1 MAEGTAS
8 WPEDMMDGLTPA
20 QHAVMQ
26 PPYANRLDRP
36 VLAEAKAG
44 DSGEDGTG
52 GEGGA
57 GGGGE
62 QDVVVQSRSAAKK
75 AWDATV
81 FKNTYF

>member
-44 DSGEDGTG
+44 DG
-52 GEGGA
+52 GEGGGA